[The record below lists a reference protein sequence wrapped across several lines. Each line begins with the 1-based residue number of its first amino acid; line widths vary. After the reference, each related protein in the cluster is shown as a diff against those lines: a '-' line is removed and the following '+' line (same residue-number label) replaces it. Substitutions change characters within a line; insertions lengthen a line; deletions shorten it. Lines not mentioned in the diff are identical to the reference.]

1 MKTLVKGRKA
11 KRFCCY
17 AKKFQGLGMGMGTWV
32 PQCGMEEYN
41 EKFKCCKEAEKC
53 CAEKKE
59 GEEGCGKEAR
69 GKCWEAMKKAMEEPD
84 EFTKK
89 ILDCPCVPEYIK
101 KCPFFLMM
109 FKAEII
115 RCHAK
120 QSLAAYR
127 MKESLCCGKCCCE
140 TQCKKECPCGPE
152 CKCDSD
158 CKCRKE

>member
-1 MKTLVKGRKA
+1 
-11 KRFCCY
+11 
-17 AKKFQGLGMGMGTWV
+17 
-32 PQCGMEEYN
+32 
-41 EKFKCCKEAEKC
+41 
-53 CAEKKE
+53 
-59 GEEGCGKEAR
+59 
-69 GKCWEAMKKAMEEPD
+69 MKKAMEEPD

-115 RCHAK
+115 RCHAR

-140 TQCKKECPCGPE
+140 TPCKKDNLWMYWRMIIRHPTLI
-152 CKCDSD
+152 KRYD
-158 CKCRKE
+158 